1 MTITLKAAKATKT
14 QAQYE
19 ADALVAF
26 LEIAAN
32 WIADAK
38 TPHARFTNLQ
48 AWKKACT
55 IESNAWDM
63 VAEANG
69 YTTGR
74 AGMQSFVIDALK
86 DAGVDFGEY
95 AV

>member
-1 MTITLKAAKATKT
+1 MTITFGTIKATKT

-19 ADALVAF
+19 ADELLNL
-26 LEIAAN
+26 LELNANFIAEG
-32 WIADAK
+32 K
-38 TPHARFTNLQ
+38 TAHLRYTRLQ

-55 IESNAWDM
+55 IESNQWDM
-63 VAEANG
+63 IAEANG

-74 AGMQSFVIDALK
+74 AGMQSFVIEALK
-86 DAGVDFGEY
+86 TSKVDFGEY